1 MNILI
6 HPLPVVDVDSDFEI
20 CISFG
25 DTTLNFS
32 PLGGFWTG
40 QGITDTALGTFS
52 PTTAGIGTHRL
63 LYSYQHPITA
73 CWNYD
78 SLDVTVN
85 PLPIVSY
92 DHDTIFC
99 LNVGHQI
106 TNSTTGASIHYW
118 SISEGSLSND
128 QSPIFSLD
136 TVGVFDVNYLSLIHI

>member
-1 MNILI
+1 MNSVDTVDLAYNIGTGNCFTTDTMNILI

-52 PTTAGIGTHRL
+52 PTTAGTGTHRL

-99 LNVGHQI
+99 LNVGHNI
-106 TNSTTGASIHYW
+106 CAN
-118 SISEGSLSND
+118 
-128 QSPIFSLD
+128 PI
-136 TVGVFDVNYLSLIHI
+136 YH